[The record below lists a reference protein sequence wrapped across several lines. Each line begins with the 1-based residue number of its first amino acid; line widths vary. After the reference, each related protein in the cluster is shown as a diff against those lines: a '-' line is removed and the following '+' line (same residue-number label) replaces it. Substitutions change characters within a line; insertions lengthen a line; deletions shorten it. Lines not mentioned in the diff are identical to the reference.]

1 MITHDHFPQAGPAG
15 LRVPAVAD
23 QEQDNQR
30 AGTLHR
36 GPGILYRVQ
45 QVNIHQ
51 HIIGQWSFFTY
62 LTVLFTPITT
72 THHQDSRGSGPV
84 PSSEAARLRGGGG
97 ASEGGPHTCQ
107 SPEVKV
113 APTVGPLR
121 PTVGPHHWGPHITRG
136 PPHPPVFSSKS
147 SPRNKQPDFSIRLGM
162 NFARFFSSIK

>member
-72 THHQDSRGSGPV
+72 THTRIR
-84 PSSEAARLRGGGG
+84 EAAALFRLLKQLDSG
-97 ASEGGPHTCQ
+97 
-107 SPEVKV
+107 EVVEPVKG
-113 APTVGPLR
+113 APTPASLL
-121 PTVGPHHWGPHITRG
+121 
-136 PPHPPVFSSKS
+136 K
-147 SPRNKQPDFSIRLGM
+147 
-162 NFARFFSSIK
+162 